1 MKDKQTLK
9 WLYRHSKARLISIFL
24 LSVLRCTLAILGV
37 IFALTSRHVIDAAVS
52 VPRNFEGF
60 LLAAAKLVAI
70 ILVQVGIRLLGQSIE
85 VHVGARLNN
94 SLRGNIFSKL
104 LGKDYSAVASYHTG
118 DLMTRL
124 NNDVSVVSKGVLT
137 LIPSALALVAGLCY
151 ALYSLTVLDRG
162 FAFIFLF
169 GGIIL
174 LLVIGA
180 FRKVLKR
187 THKRIQETEAKVR
200 SFFQETLSSI
210 LMIKVFGIENKIT
223 DKGDM
228 LQEENYKAQMKR
240 KNITLVSSAGLSVIF
255 SAGSLYALVWSAY
268 RLFLGTISF
277 GTLTAI
283 IQLVNQVQAPFAGLS
298 GVVPQYYSVLA
309 SAERIIELD
318 NLPGEE
324 ESGEVLDAYKTYES
338 LQRLCFENI
347 SFGYGKTIVFE
358 DASLSIGKGDFAVI
372 GGISGIGKSTLLKL
386 LLGVYVPSNGKIYL
400 DLGKERITAG
410 KNSRSLFSYVP
421 QGNLLLSGT
430 IRDAISMVR
439 PDASDDEIMRAAEV
453 ACAAEFIRALPDG
466 LDTVLG
472 EKGAGLSEGQIQRLA
487 VSRAILSDAP
497 IILLDEATSAL
508 DEETEEKLLKNIKN
522 LKSKTCL
529 IISHKRAAF
538 EICNKHIYI
547 EDKKIRTETV

>member
-9 WLYRHSKARLISIFL
+9 WLYRHSRARLFSIFL
-24 LSVLRCTLAILGV
+24 LSVLRCTLTILGV

-52 VPRNFEGF
+52 KDFDGF
-60 LLAAAKLVAI
+60 LFAAAKLVVI
-70 ILVQVGIRLLGQSIE
+70 ILMQVGIRLFGQSIE
-85 VHVGARLNN
+85 AHVGARLNN
-94 SLRGNIFSKL
+94 SLRGKVFSKL

-124 NNDVSVVSKGVLT
+124 NNDIAVISKGVLT
-137 LIPSALALVAGLCY
+137 LIPSVLALVAGLCY
-151 ALYSLTVLDRG
+151 ALYSLTILDRG

-200 SFFQETLSSI
+200 SFFQETLGSL
-210 LMIKVFGIENKIT
+210 LMIKVFGIENKIAE
-223 DKGDM
+223 KGDV
-228 LQEENYKAQMKR
+228 LQEENYRAQMKR
-240 KNITLVSSAGLSVIF
+240 RNITLVSSSGLSVIF

-298 GVVPQYYSVLA
+298 GVVPQYYSILA
-309 SAERIIELD
+309 SAERVIELD
-318 NLPGEE
+318 NLPDEKE
-324 ESGEVLDAYKTYES
+324 NGEVLDARESYES

-347 SFGYGKTIVFE
+347 SFGYGKTSVFE
-358 DASLSIGKGDFAVI
+358 DASLSIDKGEFAVI
-372 GGISGIGKSTLLKL
+372 GGISGIGKSTLIKL
-386 LLGVYVPSNGKIYL
+386 LLGVYAPTQGRIYL
-400 DLGKERITAG
+400 DLGEERVVAG
-410 KNSRSLFSYVP
+410 KRTRPLFSYVP

-439 PDASDDEIMRAAEV
+439 SDASDDEIMRAAEV
-453 ACAAEFIRALPDG
+453 ACAAEFIRQLPDG
-466 LDTVLG
+466 LDTFLG

-508 DEETEEKLLKNIKN
+508 DEETEERLLKNIKN

-547 EDKKIRTETV
+547 EDKKIRTETL

>member
-9 WLYRHSKARLISIFL
+9 WLYRHSRARLFSIFL
-24 LSVLRCTLAILGV
+24 LSVLRCTLTILGV

-52 VPRNFEGF
+52 KDFDGF
-60 LLAAAKLVAI
+60 LFAAAKLVVI
-70 ILVQVGIRLLGQSIE
+70 ILMQVGIRLFGQSIE
-85 VHVGARLNN
+85 AHVGARLNN
-94 SLRGNIFSKL
+94 SLRGKVFSKL

-124 NNDVSVVSKGVLT
+124 NNDIAVISKGVLT
-137 LIPSALALVAGLCY
+137 LIPSVLALVAGLCY
-151 ALYSLTVLDRG
+151 ALYSLTILDRG

-200 SFFQETLSSI
+200 SFFQETLGSL
-210 LMIKVFGIENKIT
+210 LMIKVFGIENKIAE
-223 DKGDM
+223 KGDV
-228 LQEENYKAQMKR
+228 LQEENYRAQMKR
-240 KNITLVSSAGLSVIF
+240 RNITLVSSSGLSVIF

-298 GVVPQYYSVLA
+298 GVVPQYYSILA
-309 SAERIIELD
+309 SAERVIELD
-318 NLPGEE
+318 NLPDEKE
-324 ESGEVLDAYKTYES
+324 NGEVLDARESYES

-347 SFGYGKTIVFE
+347 SFGYGKTSVFE
-358 DASLSIGKGDFAVI
+358 DASLSIDKGEFAVI
-372 GGISGIGKSTLLKL
+372 GGISGIGKSTLIKL
-386 LLGVYVPSNGKIYL
+386 LLGVYAPTQGRIYL
-400 DLGKERITAG
+400 DLGEERVVAG
-410 KNSRSLFSYVP
+410 KRTRPLFSYVP

-430 IRDAISMVR
+430 ISDAISMVR
-439 PDASDDEIMRAAEV
+439 SDASDDEIMRAAEV
-453 ACAAEFIRALPDG
+453 ACAAEFIRQLPDG
-466 LDTVLG
+466 LDTFLG

-508 DEETEEKLLKNIKN
+508 DEET
-522 LKSKTCL
+522 
-529 IISHKRAAF
+529 
-538 EICNKHIYI
+538 
-547 EDKKIRTETV
+547 

>member
-24 LSVLRCTLAILGV
+24 LSVLRCTLTILGV

-52 VPRNFEGF
+52 KDFDGF
-60 LLAAAKLVAI
+60 LLAAAKLVII

-85 VHVGARLNN
+85 AHVGARLNN

-124 NNDVSVVSKGVLT
+124 NNDISVISKGVLT
-137 LIPSALALVAGLCY
+137 LIPSILALVAGLCY

-180 FRKVLKR
+180 FRKVLKK

-200 SFFQETLSSI
+200 SFFQETLGSL
-210 LMIKVFGIENKIT
+210 LMIKVFGIENKIA
-223 DKGDM
+223 DKGEV
-228 LQEENYKAQMKR
+228 LQEENYKAQMTR
-240 KNITLVSSAGLSVIF
+240 RNITLVSSSGLSIIF

-298 GVVPQYYSVLA
+298 GVVPQYYSILA

-318 NLPGEE
+318 NLPDEKE
-324 ESGEVLDAYKTYES
+324 NGEVLDADKAYES

-347 SFGYGKTIVFE
+347 SFGYGKTSVFE

-372 GGISGIGKSTLLKL
+372 GGISGIGKSTLIKL

-400 DLGKERITAG
+400 DLGEERIMAG
-410 KNSRSLFSYVP
+410 KNSRPLFSYVP

-439 PDASDDEIMRAAEV
+439 PEASDDEIMKAAEV
-453 ACAAEFIRALPDG
+453 SCAAEFIRQLPDG
-466 LDTVLG
+466 LDTLLG